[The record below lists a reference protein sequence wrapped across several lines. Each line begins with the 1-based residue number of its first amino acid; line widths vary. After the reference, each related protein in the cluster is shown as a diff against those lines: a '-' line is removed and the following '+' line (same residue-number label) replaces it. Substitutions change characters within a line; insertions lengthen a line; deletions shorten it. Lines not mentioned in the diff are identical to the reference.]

1 MAVFSDFKLSPNLLK
16 ALVDMGFTET
26 TPIQELLIPKAMS
39 GADVIGVAQTGTGKT
54 AAYLLPI
61 LHKLRCAKAEYP
73 VRALILVPTKEL
85 VLQVE
90 QQVLA
95 LIAYTDLRLVA
106 LYGGVGAKIQIANLA
121 KGADIVVSTPGRLL
135 EMHQLKAINVRKV
148 ETLVLDE
155 ADRMLDMGFR
165 GQLYDILE
173 ILPNKKRQNFL
184 LSATF
189 PEKVEKVTDDFLAFP
204 IKIEVAPQASASD
217 NVAQFAYKL
226 PNFLSK
232 VYYLERLLL
241 DKEVFHKVII
251 FTRNKTTAD
260 NLFKFLERKSDRQV
274 RVLHANK
281 AQNTR
286 INSLEDFRQG
296 KADILVCTDVA
307 ARGIDIPKVS
317 HVINFEVPL
326 DYLEYVH
333 RIGRTGRAFDFGI
346 SITFANKAEVLH
358 LAKIEE
364 MMHKKIAYLSLDADF
379 EGQPTLKPEI
389 IEIEREID
397 QIKRKENPDFK
408 GAFHKKK
415 QKFTNNPK
423 KK

>member
-260 NLFKFLERKSDRQV
+260 NLFKFLDRKSDRQV

-364 MMHKKIAYLSLDADF
+364 MMRKKIAYLSLDADF